1 MAGVLGHLLSVVS
14 PPLCWSCRAPA
25 RPSDPLCRDCRAG
38 LCRLGPEPVMLA
50 GVETW
55 APLAYEGGARALVR
69 GLKYRSAVALAGPM
83 AAQVAANAPPGLL
96 RAGDT
101 LVPVPLHPARM
112 RRRGFNQA
120 ERLASAL
127 AVRAGLAAS
136 DCLQRHGAAT
146 RQVGRDRAERLE
158 GAAGAVSL
166 RAGRPVPGR
175 VVLVD
180 DVATTGATL
189 AACAAVLRGAGT
201 RRLVAVA
208 FARTQ
213 GR

>member
-1 MAGVLGHLLSVVS
+1 MV
-14 PPLCWSCRAPA
+14 
-25 RPSDPLCRDCRAG
+25 
-38 LCRLGPEPVMLA
+38 LA
-50 GVETW
+50 GVEAW

-69 GLKYRSAVALAGPM
+69 GLKYRNAVALAGPM
-83 AAQVAANAPPGLL
+83 AAQMAANAPPGLF
-96 RAGDT
+96 RAADT

-112 RRRGFNQA
+112 RHRGFNQA
-120 ERLASAL
+120 ERLASEL
-127 AVRAGLAAS
+127 AVRTGLATC
-136 DCLQRHGAAT
+136 DCLQRRGPAT
-146 RQVGRDRAERLE
+146 RQVGRDRDERLE
-158 GAAGAVSL
+158 GPVGAVSL

-189 AACAAVLRGAGT
+189 AACAAALGGAGT

-208 FARTQ
+208 FARTL